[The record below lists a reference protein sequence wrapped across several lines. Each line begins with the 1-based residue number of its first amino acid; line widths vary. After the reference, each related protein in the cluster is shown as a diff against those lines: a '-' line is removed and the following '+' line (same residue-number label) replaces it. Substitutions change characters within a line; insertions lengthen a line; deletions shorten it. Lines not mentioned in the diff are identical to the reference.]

1 MISSFVK
8 YFFRYAPPTELNFSK
23 VVVQT
28 AETTAL
34 TYATRMLSASAG
46 RPVML
51 VGGAGTGKTTIIQDF
66 LGHLDSSWMNYD
78 IAMNYV
84 RKLLLSFTF

>member
-1 MISSFVK
+1 
-8 YFFRYAPPTELNFSK
+8 
-23 VVVQT
+23 
-28 AETTAL
+28 
-34 TYATRMLSASAG
+34 
-46 RPVML
+46 ML